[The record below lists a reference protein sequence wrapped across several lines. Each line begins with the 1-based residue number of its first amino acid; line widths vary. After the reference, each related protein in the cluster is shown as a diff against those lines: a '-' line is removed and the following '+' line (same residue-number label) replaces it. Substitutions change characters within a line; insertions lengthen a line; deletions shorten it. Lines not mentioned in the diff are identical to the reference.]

1 MNENVI
7 RNSIIGEFLKR
18 AGFPVKKVRLYI
30 NVLKQL
36 LIHKK
41 VIHSNHS
48 PKKNMVDKSDMKD
61 GITVKNEI
69 DKCDMKDSIIVLD
82 ALCV

>member
-18 AGFPVKKVRLYI
+18 AGFPVKKVKLYI
-30 NVLKQL
+30 NVLRQL

-41 VIHSNHS
+41 VIHINHS
-48 PKKNMVDKSDMKD
+48 Q
-61 GITVKNEI
+61 VKNEI
-69 DKCDMKDSIIVLD
+69 DKCDMKDGIIVLD